1 MKPKF
6 FLIVVMFVAL
16 TVQLFAQSNPVEFT
30 LEDRDRLIRTE
41 EKVEALRTEMNI
53 KIESLRNEMNTRFEA
68 VDSKFNAI
76 ESKIETLYWGF
87 GILIA
92 LMLFLFGYI
101 VWDRRTALNPVQNK
115 TMDLETRLARLEFI
129 TKQQAKK
136 DPAFAEILK
145 HAGLL

>member
-1 MKPKF
+1 MIL
-6 FLIVVMFVAL
+6 LILLAL
-16 TVQLFAQSNPVEFT
+16 SVQTFSQSNRVEYT

-41 EKVEALRTEMNI
+41 EKVEALRSEMNI
-53 KIESLRNEMNTRFEA
+53 KFESSQGEINSLRNEMNTKFE
-68 VDSKFNAI
+68 AI

>member
-1 MKPKF
+1 M
-6 FLIVVMFVAL
+6 
-16 TVQLFAQSNPVEFT
+16 EFT

-53 KIESLRNEMNTRFEA
+53 KFESSRNEMYTKFEA
-68 VDSKFNAI
+68 V

-101 VWDRRTALNPVQNK
+101 VWDRRTAPNPVQNK